1 MPVSSG
7 IVDLLQ
13 AAAAQFER
21 IVASL
26 PAETWDNATPSNITV
41 REIVDHVVAGN
52 IFAIRLLAGA
62 SAAEA
67 TAGLDADHLGD
78 DPLFA
83 VSATCESQWSA
94 FAGADE
100 ERMLYH
106 PSGGI
111 SVDTFVR
118 FRLGELVVHAWDLA
132 VGGRLDRSLDPSVVE
147 GLWDMVEP
155 HLDEMRSMGT
165 FGDGASGNLPEGAS
179 NQTRLL
185 DAFGRRP

>member
-1 MPVSSG
+1 MPVASG

-26 PAETWDNATPSNITV
+26 PAETWDNATPSDITV
-41 REIVDHVVAGN
+41 RETVDHVVAGN

-100 ERMLYH
+100 DRVLHH
-106 PSGGI
+106 PSGDI
-111 SVDTFVR
+111 SVDTFVQ

-132 VGGRLDRSLDPSVVE
+132 VGGGLDRSLDPAVVE

-165 FGDGASGNLPEGAS
+165 FGDGASGKLPEDAS